1 MESPDFLN
9 ATAEFRCAVFPFGT
23 LGTRPQT
30 LAVALSPVDADVMGT
45 LGTVERLSAADN
57 NVLAK
62 LAA

>member
-1 MESPDFLN
+1 
-9 ATAEFRCAVFPFGT
+9 
-23 LGTRPQT
+23 
-30 LAVALSPVDADVMGT
+30 VMGT